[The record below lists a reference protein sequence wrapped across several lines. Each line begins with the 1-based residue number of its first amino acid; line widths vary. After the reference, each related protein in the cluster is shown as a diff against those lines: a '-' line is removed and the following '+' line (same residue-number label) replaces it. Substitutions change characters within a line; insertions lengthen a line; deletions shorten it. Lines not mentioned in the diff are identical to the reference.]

1 MSPNEVNPFTPQA
14 PAASARPDIVSLDVL
29 LNEVDEGTV
38 QIPRFQR
45 DYVWTPTMMRELFE
59 SVLSGYPIGSLLFW
73 NARDVEVRTMKMIGP
88 IAAPV
93 RASTAPISL
102 VLDGHQRL
110 ATLYGVLRLPADYPK
125 DENTSAEKLVWW
137 MGYDLSTEQVRQMR
151 RPEDFGNASILPL
164 RAVLRT
170 ADFVRFARS
179 IDSSKKLLDPE
190 KVLYLD
196 RADRVQRAIRDYRIA
211 LTTMRDGNVDDAVAI
226 FSRIN
231 RSGRRMTADQ
241 MAVALTYN
249 EGFSLDD
256 ALDGIQGALEPYGF
270 GDVNRTVILQ
280 TLMEGGGQN
289 FTKPKFDE
297 LRKKDTQRELEKAV
311 APVTE
316 ALGKAA
322 HFLNHQIGF
331 STGRLLP
338 YAFQLLLLAVFFR
351 LRSDSTKQVNKETSH
366 VLARWFWST
375 SFSGWFASANSSD
388 IEKAVR
394 AMKEFARQPN
404 DRASISSFDGF
415 FNDRPLRPFPRTF
428 DRRSARI
435 RAMLLVQMVRGKLL
449 DPVSGE
455 AIDGSRL
462 MSDPDRRDLPYVLP
476 IGGTKAGRSPANR
489 ILLDRKYGSSAR
501 GWIKELLS
509 AVSAPL
515 LAAEDERDRTIEAL
529 ATHGICGSALQAIE
543 DNDLP
548 AFVLAREE
556 QLRRQEDAFLKQFDL
571 HIVGGVE
578 RSDEEIDID
587 ED

>member
-1 MSPNEVNPFTPQA
+1 MNPTENNPFASQA

-45 DYVWTPTMMRELFE
+45 EYVWTPTMMRELFE

-73 NARDVEVRTMKMIGP
+73 NAREVEVRTMKAIGP
-88 IAAPV
+88 LPAPT
-93 RASTAPISL
+93 RAPRAPTSL

-110 ATLYGVLRLPADYPK
+110 ATLYGVLRLPQNFPR
-125 DENTSAEKLVWW
+125 DENTSTEKLAWW
-137 MGYDLSTEQVRQMR
+137 LGYDLSTEQVRQMR
-151 RPEDFGNASILPL
+151 RPEDFDNPSILPL

-179 IDSSKKLLDPE
+179 IDSSKKLKDDE

-196 RADRVQRAIRDYRIA
+196 RADGVQRAIRDYRIA
-211 LTTMRDGNVDDAVAI
+211 LTIMRDGNVDDAVAI

-256 ALDGIQGALEPYGF
+256 ALDGILRALEPYGF

-297 LRKKDTQRELEKAV
+297 LRKKVTQRELEKAV
-311 APVTE
+311 APVTQ
-316 ALGKAA
+316 ALCCAA
-322 HFLNHQIGF
+322 QFLNHEIGF

-351 LRSDSTKQVNKETSH
+351 LRPDPSKDIDNETSH
-366 VLARWFWST
+366 LLARWFWST

-388 IEKAVR
+388 IEKAVKR
-394 AMKEFARQPN
+394 MTEFAGEPTNQGV
-404 DRASISSFDGF
+404 ISSFDSF
-415 FNDRPLRPFPRTF
+415 FNDRALRPFPRTF

-455 AIDGSRL
+455 EIDGSKL
-462 MSDPDRRDLPYVLP
+462 MADPDRRDLPYILP
-476 IGGTKAGRSPANR
+476 TGGTMAGRSPANR

-501 GWIKELLS
+501 GLIKELL
-509 AVSAPL
+509 AAASAPL
-515 LAAEDERDRTIEAL
+515 LAVEGDRDRTIAAL
-529 ATHGICGSALQAIE
+529 ATHGINDSALQAIE
-543 DNDLP
+543 EDDLQ
-548 AFVLAREE
+548 AFVAAREE

-571 HIVGGVE
+571 HIVGEVE
-578 RSDEEIDID
+578 RSDEDIDID